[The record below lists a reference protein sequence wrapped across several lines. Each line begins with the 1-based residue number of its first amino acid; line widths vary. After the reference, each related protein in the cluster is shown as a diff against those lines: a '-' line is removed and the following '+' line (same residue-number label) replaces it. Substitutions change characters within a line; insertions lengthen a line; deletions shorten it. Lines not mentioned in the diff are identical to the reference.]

1 MNACRWPSSWKVR
14 SASRRKMRKAASSSH
29 TPAATAAEEE
39 TPARAG
45 QVANRRRSASGM
57 PPLVKKPALRRSRGA
72 PDSFSQKPGAS
83 SRPPPVSPV
92 LAISAVRASVPAPD
106 ARSVAATKK
115 DSDILPIGAVK
126 FKGNKTWN
134 KPDVEKIRETQASRN
149 CVAAR
154 VV

>member
-1 MNACRWPSSWKVR
+1 
-14 SASRRKMRKAASSSH
+14 MRKAASSSH

-134 KPDVEKIRETQASRN
+134 KRPLREDHVAKIRETQASRN